1 MKILIL
7 VGNLDQNIEMLYSYQ
22 LEVDKL
28 VLVVVVV
35 LVLMLVEMVE
45 IRLPLNLSFHL
56 VRNHLL
62 SYSLVEI
69 FLLDF
74 LLCLLCFLW
83 LLWLLCLLLNFL
95 LLDLSLQL
103 LLNYLHFEN
112 HLLNL

>member
-28 VLVVVVV
+28 VLVLVVVVVVV

-56 VRNHLL
+56 VQNHLL

-83 LLWLLCLLLNFL
+83 LL
-95 LLDLSLQL
+95 
-103 LLNYLHFEN
+103 
-112 HLLNL
+112 